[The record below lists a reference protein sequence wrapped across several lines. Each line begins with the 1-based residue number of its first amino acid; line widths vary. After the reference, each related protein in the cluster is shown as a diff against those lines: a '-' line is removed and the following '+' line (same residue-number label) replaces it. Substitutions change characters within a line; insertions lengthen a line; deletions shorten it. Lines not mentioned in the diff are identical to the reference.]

1 MTAPRAEAVSAEN
14 ALARFLAAKATSEAE
29 RFNAI
34 LAEWNA
40 LDLLAA
46 GMIATKEQVA
56 ARLETRANLLKSRL
70 LAAPR

>member
-14 ALARFLAAKATSEAE
+14 ALARFLGAKATSEAE

-40 LDLLAA
+40 LDLSAA

-56 ARLETRANLLKSRL
+56 ARLAARAKLLSSRL